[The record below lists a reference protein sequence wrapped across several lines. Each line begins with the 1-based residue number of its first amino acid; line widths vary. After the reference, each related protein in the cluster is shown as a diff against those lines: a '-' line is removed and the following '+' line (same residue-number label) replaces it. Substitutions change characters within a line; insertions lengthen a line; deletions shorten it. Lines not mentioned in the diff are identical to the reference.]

1 MTGDTHPDAARR
13 FRAMIMR
20 RTGEERLKMGCSMF
34 DTARRLALASLRAE
48 NPRLTPVELRQALFL
63 RFYQSDFDPE
73 TAGII
78 LEFLKK
84 RTS

>member
-1 MTGDTHPDAARR
+1 MTGDTNPEAARR

-20 RTGEERLKMGCSMF
+20 RPGEKRLKMGCSMF

-48 NPRLTPVELRQALFL
+48 NPRLTPAELRQALFL

-84 RTS
+84 RTG